1 MPLAASCPR
10 CTSPVTGEGVS
21 FACSVHGPIEPL
33 WRPAEADY
41 DSFAELVG
49 RSDQLPT
56 YLPWPM
62 SPGWSIADFGC
73 VGNAGQVR
81 ATVTTTVGT
90 SDLDGEVEVTIVSE
104 EPGIGLG
111 ARCAGTTYDDPGPQI
126 SNGPPAIHV
135 RAGGRTVPLWLVDDA
150 HDDAPHDPRDETPAM
165 PGDEAA
171 DAPADVPAETPG
183 EAAGGASR
191 GRSGGLLG
199 DDDLLARAVF
209 AGEADGRWLW
219 LVMKPA
225 SAALLLHDDWLL
237 ADVTGFGP
245 EALEMPFG
253 GPRPAW

>member
-1 MPLAASCPR
+1 MPLEASCPR
-10 CTSPVTGEGVS
+10 CTSPVTGEGVT
-21 FACSVHGPIEPL
+21 FACTTHGPIEPL
-33 WRPAEADY
+33 WRPAQADY
-41 DSFAELVG
+41 DSFADLVG
-49 RSDQLPT
+49 RSADLPT

-73 VGNAGQVR
+73 VGHGGRVR

-104 EPGIGLG
+104 EPGVGLG
-111 ARCAGTTYDDPGPQI
+111 ARCAGATYDDPGPQI
-126 SNGPPAIHV
+126 SNGPPSIHV
-135 RAGGRTVPLWLVDDA
+135 RAGGRTVPLWLVDDTMVDTQA
-150 HDDAPHDPRDETPAM
+150 APL
-165 PGDEAA
+165 EAA
-171 DAPADVPAETPG
+171 
-183 EAAGGASR
+183 
-191 GRSGGLLG
+191 G

-225 SAALLLHDDWLL
+225 SAALLLHDEWLL

-253 GPRPAW
+253 GPRPGW

>member
-1 MPLAASCPR
+1 M
-10 CTSPVTGEGVS
+10 S
-21 FACSVHGPIEPL
+21 FACTVHGPIEPL
-33 WRPAEADY
+33 WRPEEADY
-41 DSFAELVG
+41 DSFADLVG
-49 RSDQLPT
+49 RSDDLPT

-62 SPGWSIADFGC
+62 SPGWSISDFGC
-73 VGNAGQVR
+73 VGNGGRVR

-104 EPGIGLG
+104 EPGVGLG
-111 ARCAGTTYDDPGPQI
+111 SRCAGTTYDDPGPQI
-126 SNGPPAIHV
+126 SNGSPSIHV
-135 RAGGRTVPLWLVDDA
+135 RAGGRAVPLWLVEDDSVSS
-150 HDDAPHDPRDETPAM
+150 DE
-165 PGDEAA
+165 E
-171 DAPADVPAETPG
+171 
-183 EAAGGASR
+183 
-191 GRSGGLLG
+191 
-199 DDDLLARAVF
+199 LLARAVF

>member
-1 MPLAASCPR
+1 M
-10 CTSPVTGEGVS
+10 S

-33 WRPAEADY
+33 WRPDVADY

-49 RSDQLPT
+49 RIEDIPT

-73 VGNAGQVR
+73 VGHPGRIR
-81 ATVTTTVGT
+81 ATVTSTVGS

-104 EPGIGLG
+104 DPGIGLG
-111 ARCAGTTYDDPGPQI
+111 ARCAGTAYDDPGPQI
-126 SNGPPAIHV
+126 SVGPPAIHV
-135 RAGGRTVPLWLVDDA
+135 RAGGRTVPLWLVDDSL
-150 HDDAPHDPRDETPAM
+150 
-165 PGDEAA
+165 DEAA
-171 DAPADVPAETPG
+171 GHSTDEV
-183 EAAGGASR
+183 
-191 GRSGGLLG
+191 
-199 DDDLLARAVF
+199 LARAVF

-219 LVMKPA
+219 LVMRPA

-253 GPRPAW
+253 GPRPTW

>member
-1 MPLAASCPR
+1 VPLAASCPR
-10 CTSPVTGEGVS
+10 CTSPVTGEGAS
-21 FACSVHGPIEPL
+21 FACTVHGPTEPL
-33 WRPAEADY
+33 WRPEQADY
-41 DSFAELVG
+41 DSFADLVG
-49 RSDQLPT
+49 RSNDLPT

-73 VGNAGQVR
+73 VGNAGRVR

-90 SDLDGEVEVTIVSE
+90 SDLDGEVQVTIVSE

-126 SNGPPAIHV
+126 GHGPPAIRV
-135 RAGGRTVPLWLVDDA
+135 RAGGRTVPLWLVDDS
-150 HDDAPHDPRDETPAM
+150 H
-165 PGDEAA
+165 A
-171 DAPADVPAETPG
+171 DSDGP
-183 EAAGGASR
+183 
-191 GRSGGLLG
+191 SGN
-199 DDDLLARAVF
+199 DDLLARAVF

-219 LVMKPA
+219 LVMRPA
-225 SAALLLHDDWLL
+225 SAALLLHDEWLL

>member
-1 MPLAASCPR
+1 M
-10 CTSPVTGEGVS
+10 
-21 FACSVHGPIEPL
+21 HGQIDPL
-33 WRPAEADY
+33 WRPAVSDY

-49 RSDQLPT
+49 RIDDIPT

-73 VGNAGQVR
+73 VGTEHRVR

-104 EPGIGLG
+104 DPGIGLG
-111 ARCAGTTYDDPGPQI
+111 ARCAGTSYDDPGTQI
-126 SNGPPAIHV
+126 SNGAPSIRV
-135 RAGGRTVPLWLVDDA
+135 RAGGRTVPMWLVDDA
-150 HDDAPHDPRDETPAM
+150 
-165 PGDEAA
+165 GDNPTFERELSVA
-171 DAPADVPAETPG
+171 DLTASDV
-183 EAAGGASR
+183 
-191 GRSGGLLG
+191 
-199 DDDLLARAVF
+199 LARAVF

-219 LVMKPA
+219 LVMRPA

-253 GPRPAW
+253 GPRPTW

>member
-33 WRPAEADY
+33 WRPDQADY

-73 VGNAGQVR
+73 VGTGVVR
-81 ATVTTTVGT
+81 ATVTTTVGS

-111 ARCAGTTYDDPGPQI
+111 ARCAGTTYDDPGSQI
-126 SNGPPAIHV
+126 SHGPPAIHV
-135 RAGGRTVPLWLVDDA
+135 RAGGRTVPLWLVEDSRDDT
-150 HDDAPHDPRDETPAM
+150 H
-165 PGDEAA
+165 
-171 DAPADVPAETPG
+171 
-183 EAAGGASR
+183 AG
-191 GRSGGLLG
+191 SGGLV

-253 GPRPAW
+253 GPRPSW

>member
-1 MPLAASCPR
+1 
-10 CTSPVTGEGVS
+10 
-21 FACSVHGPIEPL
+21 VHGPTEPL
-33 WRPAEADY
+33 WRPGQADY

-56 YLPWPM
+56 YLPWPL

-73 VGNAGQVR
+73 VGGDGQVR

-104 EPGIGLG
+104 EPGVGLG
-111 ARCAGTTYDDPGPQI
+111 ARCAGTAYDDPGPQI

-135 RAGGRTVPLWLVDDA
+135 RAGGRTVPLWLVDDTR
-150 HDDAPHDPRDETPAM
+150 DA
-165 PGDEAA
+165 GQ
-171 DAPADVPAETPG
+171 
-183 EAAGGASR
+183 GAS
-191 GRSGGLLG
+191 GARSGGPGGGSG
-199 DDDLLARAVF
+199 DAELLARAVF

-245 EALEMPFG
+245 EALELPFG

>member
-1 MPLAASCPR
+1 M
-10 CTSPVTGEGVS
+10 
-21 FACSVHGPIEPL
+21 HGPIEPL
-33 WRPAEADY
+33 WRPEEADY
-41 DSFAELVG
+41 ESFAELVG
-49 RSDQLPT
+49 RIDDIPT

-73 VGNAGQVR
+73 VGTEDRVR

-104 EPGIGLG
+104 DPGIGLG
-111 ARCAGTTYDDPGPQI
+111 ARCAGTSYDDPGPQI
-126 SNGPPAIHV
+126 SNGPPSIRV
-135 RAGGRTVPLWLVDDA
+135 RAGGRTVPMWLVED
-150 HDDAPHDPRDETPAM
+150 
-165 PGDEAA
+165 
-171 DAPADVPAETPG
+171 
-183 EAAGGASR
+183 AGGTRRRAGADRRRPHGS
-191 GRSGGLLG
+191 
-199 DDDLLARAVF
+199 DVLARAVF

-219 LVMKPA
+219 LVMRPA

>member
-10 CTSPVTGEGVS
+10 CASPVTGEGAD
-21 FACSVHGPIEPL
+21 FACTVHGPIDPL
-33 WRPAEADY
+33 WRPEEADY

-49 RSDQLPT
+49 RIDDIPT

-73 VGNAGQVR
+73 VGTGDRVR

-104 EPGIGLG
+104 DPGIGLG
-111 ARCAGTTYDDPGPQI
+111 SRCAGTSYDDPGPQI
-126 SNGPPAIHV
+126 SNGPPSIRV
-135 RAGGRTVPLWLVDDA
+135 RAGGRTVPMWLVEDHGEGPEPDELTVA
-150 HDDAPHDPRDETPAM
+150 HLTD
-165 PGDEAA
+165 
-171 DAPADVPAETPG
+171 G
-183 EAAGGASR
+183 EV
-191 GRSGGLLG
+191 
-199 DDDLLARAVF
+199 LARAVF

-219 LVMKPA
+219 LVMRPA

-253 GPRPAW
+253 GPRPTW

>member
-33 WRPAEADY
+33 WRPDQADY

-73 VGNAGQVR
+73 VGHTGRVR
-81 ATVTTTVGT
+81 ATVTTTVGS

-111 ARCAGTTYDDPGPQI
+111 ARCAGTTYDDPGSQI
-126 SNGPPAIHV
+126 SHGPPAIRV
-135 RAGGRTVPLWLVDDA
+135 RAGGRTVPLWLVEDS
-150 HDDAPHDPRDETPAM
+150 H
-165 PGDEAA
+165 DEAHTGSG
-171 DAPADVPAETPG
+171 DILLSRPG
-183 EAAGGASR
+183 N
-191 GRSGGLLG
+191 
-199 DDDLLARAVF
+199 DDLLARAVF

-253 GPRPAW
+253 GPRPSW